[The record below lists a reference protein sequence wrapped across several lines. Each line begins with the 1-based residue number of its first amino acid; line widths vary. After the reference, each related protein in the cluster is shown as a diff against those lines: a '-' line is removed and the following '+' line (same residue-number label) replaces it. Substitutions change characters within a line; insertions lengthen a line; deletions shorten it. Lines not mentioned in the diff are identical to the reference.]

1 MIDNFR
7 LAQGHCGLGKSCPE
21 EGVLGSADNSVIAP
35 NEGIEP
41 SNVGHKESWGPLQ
54 VFYGTVVACWAMGE
68 WFLKFIHT
76 SDWHL
81 GRIFYGVRLTDD
93 QAYVLDQFVD
103 LVRDESPDAVVIA
116 GDIYDRSAPPVEA
129 VQLLD
134 ETLSRI
140 VLELEVPVV
149 MIAGN
154 HDSPERLSFGSS
166 LMQAKGLHIIG
177 LPDSCAPIEIHDEHG
192 PVWFVPIPYAE
203 PAVVREMLHVPDAR
217 NHDAAI
223 RAQLEAAAA
232 VAVEE
237 GIEAEASSCKADDEM
252 SVMASLFDEPAD
264 VGIDPYPVFDGVRTV
279 AIAHAFVSG
288 GTVSESERPLS
299 VGGSG
304 VIDISHFLPFT
315 YTALGHL
322 HRAQTMAQTAVRYSG
337 SLLKYSFDEA
347 DHSKSVTVVEMG
359 AEGTASVRTVPLAPR
374 RDVRKIEGR
383 FEEVM
388 RGPGSDGSKEDYI
401 SVCLT
406 DREAIWDAMNRLRAV
421 YPNVMQIVPSED
433 AIAGAAESGLA
444 AARVDHRKVTD
455 LELFCDFYAQVTGEK
470 LSDREEAAFV
480 SILERAQAEKE
491 AAAS

>member
-1 MIDNFR
+1 M
-7 LAQGHCGLGKSCPE
+7 
-21 EGVLGSADNSVIAP
+21 
-35 NEGIEP
+35 
-41 SNVGHKESWGPLQ
+41 
-54 VFYGTVVACWAMGE
+54 
-68 WFLKFIHT
+68 KFIHT

-93 QAYVLDQFVD
+93 QAYVLDQFVN
-103 LVRDESPDAVVIA
+103 LVRGESPDAVVIA
-116 GDIYDRSAPPVEA
+116 GDIYDRTAPPVEA

-140 VLELEVPVV
+140 VLGLEVPVIL
-149 MIAGN
+149 IAGN

-166 LMQAKGLHIIG
+166 LMQTQGLHIVG
-177 LPDSCAPIEIHDEHG
+177 LPDVCSPIEIRDEHG
-192 PVWFVPIPYAE
+192 PVWFVPVPYAE
-203 PAVVREMLHVPDAR
+203 PAVVRERLRAPEAKDH
-217 NHDAAI
+217 NAAMK
-223 RAQLEAAAA
+223 AQFVAAAEAAAA
-232 VAVEE
+232 VLEE
-237 GIEAEASSCKADDEM
+237 SGEAEASACTADDEM
-252 SVMASLFDEPAD
+252 LIMASLFDEPAD
-264 VGIDPYPVFDGVRTV
+264 VDFDPYPIFDGVRTV

-299 VGGSG
+299 VGGAG

-315 YTALGHL
+315 YAALGHL
-322 HRAQTMAQTAVRYSG
+322 HRPQTMSQTAVRYSG

-347 DHSKSVTVVEMG
+347 DHSKSVTVVEID
-359 AEGTASVRTVPLAPR
+359 AEGTASVRTVSLTPR
-374 RDVRKIEGR
+374 RDVRKIKGR

-388 RGPGSDGSKEDYI
+388 RGPGPDESKEDYI

-433 AIAGAAESGLA
+433 AMADVAELGLV

-455 LELFCDFYAQVTGEK
+455 LELFCDFYSQVTGDTMRDDEK
-470 LSDREEAAFV
+470 AAFMA
-480 SILERAQAEKE
+480 ILEKAQAEKE

>member
-1 MIDNFR
+1 
-7 LAQGHCGLGKSCPE
+7 
-21 EGVLGSADNSVIAP
+21 
-35 NEGIEP
+35 
-41 SNVGHKESWGPLQ
+41 
-54 VFYGTVVACWAMGE
+54 MGE
-68 WFLKFIHT
+68 WFLKLIHT

-81 GRIFYGVRLTDD
+81 GRIFYNVRLTDD

-103 LVRDESPDAVVIA
+103 LVRDESPDVVVIA

-140 VLELEVPVV
+140 ILRLEVPVI

-166 LMQAKGLHIIG
+166 LMQARGLHIIG
-177 LPDSCAPIEIHDEHG
+177 LPDSCAPIEIRDEHG
-192 PVWFVPIPYAE
+192 PVWFVPVPYAE
-203 PAVVREMLHVPDAR
+203 PAVIRETLHVPGAR
-217 NHDAAI
+217 DHDAAI

-232 VAVEE
+232 AAIEE

-252 SVMASLFDEPAD
+252 LVMASLFDEPAD
-264 VGIDPYPVFDGVRTV
+264 VDFDLYPVFGGLRTV
-279 AIAHAFVSG
+279 AVAHAFVSG

-299 VGGSG
+299 VGGAG
-304 VIDISHFLPFT
+304 VIDVSHFLPFT

-322 HRAQTMAQTAVRYSG
+322 HRPQTMAHTAVRYSG

-347 DHSKSVTVVEMG
+347 DHSKSVTVVEID
-359 AEGTASVRTVPLAPR
+359 AKGTPSVRTVSLAPR
-374 RDVRKIEGR
+374 RDVRKIKGR

-388 RGPGSDGSKEDYI
+388 RGPGSGESKEDYI

-406 DREAIWDAMNRLRAV
+406 DQEAIWDAMNRLRAV

-433 AIAGAAESGLA
+433 AMAGAAESGLA

-455 LELFCDFYAQVTGEK
+455 LELFCDFYAQVTGDK
-470 LSDREEAAFV
+470 LSEKEEAAFV
-480 SILERAQAEKE
+480 AILQRAQAEKE

>member
-1 MIDNFR
+1 
-7 LAQGHCGLGKSCPE
+7 
-21 EGVLGSADNSVIAP
+21 
-35 NEGIEP
+35 
-41 SNVGHKESWGPLQ
+41 
-54 VFYGTVVACWAMGE
+54 MGE

-103 LVRDESPDAVVIA
+103 LVRDESPDVIVIA

-140 VLELEVPVV
+140 VLELEVPVI

-166 LMQAKGLHIIG
+166 LMEARGLHIIG
-177 LPDSCAPIEIHDEHG
+177 LPDSCAPIEIRDEHG
-192 PVWFVPIPYAE
+192 PVWFVPVPYAE
-203 PAVVREMLHVPDAR
+203 PAAVRETLHVPDAR
-217 NHDAAI
+217 DHDAAI

-232 VAVEE
+232 SAIEE
-237 GIEAEASSCKADDEM
+237 GIEAEVSACKADGEM
-252 SVMASLFDEPAD
+252 LVMASLFDEPAGAD
-264 VGIDPYPVFDGVRTV
+264 FELHPVFGGLRTV
-279 AIAHAFVSG
+279 AVAHAFVGG
-288 GTVSESERPLS
+288 GTISESERPLS
-299 VGGSG
+299 VGGAG
-304 VIDISHFLPFT
+304 MIDMSHFLPFT

-322 HRAQTMAQTAVRYSG
+322 HRPQTMAQTAVRYSG

-347 DHSKSVTVVEMG
+347 DHSKSVTVVEID
-359 AEGTASVRTVPLAPR
+359 AKGTPSIRTVSLAPR
-374 RDVRKIEGR
+374 RDVRKIQGR

-388 RGPGSDGSKEDYI
+388 RGPGSGESKEDYI

-406 DREAIWDAMNRLRAV
+406 DQEAIWDAMNRLRTV
-421 YPNVMQIVPSED
+421 YPNVMQIIFSGD
-433 AIAGAAESGLA
+433 AMAGAAESGLA

-455 LELFCDFYAQVTGEK
+455 LELFCDFYAQVTGDK
-470 LSDREEAAFV
+470 LSDKEEATFV
-480 SILERAQAEKE
+480 AILQRAQAEKE

>member
-1 MIDNFR
+1 
-7 LAQGHCGLGKSCPE
+7 
-21 EGVLGSADNSVIAP
+21 
-35 NEGIEP
+35 
-41 SNVGHKESWGPLQ
+41 
-54 VFYGTVVACWAMGE
+54 MGE

-103 LVRDESPDAVVIA
+103 LVRDESPDVIVIA

-140 VLELEVPVV
+140 VLELEVPVI

-166 LMQAKGLHIIG
+166 LMEARGLHIIG
-177 LPDSCAPIEIHDEHG
+177 LPDSCAPIEIRDEHG
-192 PVWFVPIPYAE
+192 PVWFVPVPYAE
-203 PAVVREMLHVPDAR
+203 PAVVRETLHVPDAR
-217 NHDAAI
+217 DHDAAI

-232 VAVEE
+232 SAIEE
-237 GIEAEASSCKADDEM
+237 GIEAQVSACKADGEM
-252 SVMASLFDEPAD
+252 LVMASLFDEPAD
-264 VGIDPYPVFDGVRTV
+264 ADFDLHPVFGGLRTV
-279 AIAHAFVSG
+279 AVAHAFVSG
-288 GTVSESERPLS
+288 GTISESERPLS
-299 VGGSG
+299 VGGAG
-304 VIDISHFLPFT
+304 MIDISHFLPFT

-322 HRAQTMAQTAVRYSG
+322 HRPQTMAQTAVRYSG

-347 DHSKSVTVVEMG
+347 DHSKSVTVVEID
-359 AEGTASVRTVPLAPR
+359 AKGTPSIRTVSLAPR
-374 RDVRKIEGR
+374 RDVRKIQGR

-388 RGPGSDGSKEDYI
+388 RGPGSGESKEDYI

-406 DREAIWDAMNRLRAV
+406 DQEAIWDAMNRLRTV
-421 YPNVMQIVPSED
+421 YPNVMQIMFSGD
-433 AIAGAAESGLA
+433 AMAGAAESGLA

-455 LELFCDFYAQVTGEK
+455 LELFCDFYAQVTGDK
-470 LSDREEAAFV
+470 LSDKEEATFV
-480 SILERAQAEKE
+480 TILQRAQAEKE

>member
-1 MIDNFR
+1 M
-7 LAQGHCGLGKSCPE
+7 
-21 EGVLGSADNSVIAP
+21 ADNLVIVSDK
-35 NEGIEP
+35 GIGP
-41 SNVGHKESWGPLQ
+41 SHVGYKEYRGFCWTASGCR
-54 VFYGTVVACWAMGE
+54 VVGGC
-68 WFLKFIHT
+68 FLKFIHT

-116 GDIYDRSAPPVEA
+116 GDIYDRTAPPVEA

-140 VLELEVPVV
+140 VLGLGVPVIL
-149 MIAGN
+149 IAGN

-166 LMQAKGLHIIG
+166 LMQTQGLHIIG
-177 LPDSCAPIEIHDEHG
+177 LPDMCAPIEISDEHG

-203 PAVVREMLHVPDAR
+203 PAVVRERLCAPDA
-217 NHDAAI
+217 HDHDTAMK
-223 RAQLEAAAA
+223 AQFEAAAA
-232 VAVEE
+232 EAINFATAQYGAVGTGELGEGPGKQKIAWGGMPDAGSPAMRSLFEHSAAADFSPNIVPWNVRAVAV
-237 GIEAEASSCKADDEM
+237 
-252 SVMASLFDEPAD
+252 
-264 VGIDPYPVFDGVRTV
+264 
-279 AIAHAFVSG
+279 AHAFVSG

-299 VGGSG
+299 VGGAG
-304 VIDISHFLPFT
+304 MIDISHFLPFT

-322 HRAQTMAQTAVRYSG
+322 HRPQTMSETAVRYSG

-347 DHSKSVTVVEMG
+347 DHSKSVTVVEIDG
-359 AEGTASVRTVPLAPR
+359 DGTPSVRVVSLTPK
-374 RDVRKIEGR
+374 RDVRKIKGR

-388 RGPGSDGSKEDYI
+388 RGPGPGESRHDYI

-433 AIAGAAESGLA
+433 AMADAAESGLV

-455 LELFCDFYAQVTGEK
+455 LELFCDFYSQVTGEAM
-470 LSDREEAAFV
+470 SDDEKAAFV
-480 SILERAQAEKE
+480 AILEKAQAEKE
-491 AAAS
+491 VAAL